1 MAFRSK
7 EMMKKIVKNIGGEKN
22 MASGVKERLEKCK
35 QIPAVSGHMTV
46 KEQVVDGSSIWLAHE
61 TSSAAFGLS
70 RRTWKPNVQ
79 EKRLFSYIQFVS
91 CLAMP
96 VKIEKL
102 YEELGKMELV
112 FFTPEEETKLEEQ
125 FKEVKLEERAAR
137 REARRKMYGW
147 SPKSEVKPDSEG
159 EGSLPTDFHEG
170 MVANA

>member
-46 KEQVVDGSSIWLAHE
+46 KEQVVDGSSIW
-61 TSSAAFGLS
+61 S